1 MINISQITK
10 EEIDLYYKEKRK
22 KNLRLFT
29 GFVYILIF
37 MFVVSL
43 GYSLVIKRDMIILQ
57 NSVEELCDYVEE
69 LERQNNFLQEVVE

>member
-1 MINISQITK
+1 MINISQMTK
-10 EEIDLYYKEKRK
+10 EEIDLHHREKRK

-43 GYSLVIKRDMIILQ
+43 GHSLVVKRDMIILQ
-57 NSVEELCDYVEE
+57 HSLEELCDYVEE
-69 LERQNNFLQEVVE
+69 LEKQNNFLQEVVE